1 MLIFT
6 IIFFG
11 LATIRTITPF
21 GDDETY
27 KKGSSFIAKI
37 FVLIT
42 MLISYIW
49 FLNQFITL
57 K

>member
-6 IIFFG
+6 IIIFG
-11 LATIRTITPF
+11 LATVRTITPF
-21 GDDETY
+21 TDDDTY
-27 KKGSSFIAKI
+27 KKGSVFIARS

-42 MLISYIW
+42 MLMSYIW
-49 FLNQFITL
+49 FLNQFISL